1 MNGRVTSRG
10 LPSLLLVAVLL
21 AASSGCEAVRPW
33 ERGTLARAEMQL
45 DPNALQTNLYE
56 QVYYSKEA
64 SRGGT
69 KTAGAG
75 CGCN

>member
-1 MNGRVTSRG
+1 MSNRLTTTLIVAAGSW
-10 LPSLLLVAVLL
+10 LLSA
-21 AASSGCEAVRPW
+21 CETVQPW
-33 ERGTLARAEMQL
+33 ERGTLARPEMQL
-45 DPNALQTNLYE
+45 DPNALQTGLYE

-64 SRGGT
+64 TRGGT

>member
-1 MNGRVTSRG
+1 MTRSLRNVLIVASMTSA
-10 LPSLLLVAVLL
+10 LSA
-21 AASSGCEAVRPW
+21 CEAVRPW
-33 ERGTLARAEMQL
+33 ERGTLARPEMQL
-45 DPNALQTNLYE
+45 DPNVLQTGLYQ

-64 SRGGT
+64 ARGGT

>member
-1 MNGRVTSRG
+1 MTGRLRKTLALAVF
-10 LPSLLLVAVLL
+10 LLSL
-21 AASSGCEAVRPW
+21 AACQSVEPW
-33 ERGTLARAEMQL
+33 QRGTLARAEMQF
-45 DPNALQTNLYE
+45 DPDVLQRDLYD

-69 KTAGAG
+69 KAAGAG

>member
-1 MNGRVTSRG
+1 MRRSFHCA
-10 LPSLLLVAVLL
+10 LMALAVASVLS
-21 AASSGCEAVRPW
+21 ACTAVRPW
-33 ERGTLARAEMQL
+33 ERGALARPEMQL
-45 DPNALQTNLYE
+45 DPNALQTGLYE